1 MALHDHFS
9 GGIRSSPLRVPST
22 RRPPASPASGQGFVL
37 FVLLAALSGA
47 SAVAMMHKLEI
58 WPADRVETAAIPEVA
73 RERTQAVARA
83 RSVLMRLDD
92 ANRSGNYA
100 VFRELAAPGFQQI
113 NSTDDLERIFGWLRK
128 ESVVLQSVPG
138 LLERSLRFET
148 VEPQGLMRY
157 TGLAATNG
165 APVNFDLIFQNAR
178 GDWRLFGIAVF
189 RE

>member
-1 MALHDHFS
+1 MALNDHLT
-9 GGIRSSPLRVPST
+9 GGIGTSHLRIPAA
-22 RRPPASPASGQGFVL
+22 RRLSAKMHAGQGFAL

-47 SAVAMMHKLEI
+47 SAVLMMHQLGV
-58 WPADRVETAAIPEVA
+58 WPDQRFETAALPEAAV
-73 RERTQAVARA
+73 ERAAALARA

-100 VFRELAAPGFQQI
+100 VFRDMAAPGFQQI
-113 NSTDDLERIFGWLRK
+113 NSAEDLARIFGWLRK
-128 ESVVLQSVPG
+128 EKVRLQSAPG
-138 LLERSLRFET
+138 LLDRSLKIET
-148 VEPQGLMRY
+148 IEPQGLLRY

-165 APVNFDLIFQNAR
+165 APVNFDLIFQESG